1 MNNQSDSNQIAFLH
15 GTWRAVLHDQPE
27 PFQKALLTDFVSTD
41 VIGKLP
47 EYTTLRNVL
56 VECHSQGAF
65 QESYIKSFLALRK
78 SWQLLT
84 PESRHTIIQYIHKCG
99 LQKNGGLKL
108 SLLEDDEAALTIRW
122 DTANRLYAGAR
133 DMAFKACQIIGLEML
148 QPRGKPRHND
158 FRTLVQRGQDTLVAL
173 LKERIN
179 IDKTAITMAVG
190 YVTPVA
196 KAKLK
201 NNLAVAYLDGLD
213 AFRAALFH
221 WSVHNLPAFA
231 SMDIFKDSK
240 TAEGLTAIQESALK
254 EYIEHALKPFKLEY
268 EKLRTDVEDMPPDP
282 TIYDKARRFF
292 DDKATTLH

>member
-27 PFQKALLTDFVSTD
+27 PFQKALLMDFVSTD

-78 SWQLLT
+78 SWQVLT

-99 LQKNGGLKL
+99 LQKNSSLK
-108 SLLEDDEAALTIRW
+108 LLEDDEAALTIRW

-148 QPRGKPRHND
+148 QPRGQPRHNE
-158 FRTLVQRGQDTLVAL
+158 FRTLVRRGQDTLVSL

-179 IDKTAITMAVG
+179 IDKTAVTMAVG

-221 WSVHNLPAFA
+221 WSVHNLSAFA
-231 SMDIFKDSK
+231 SMEIFKDVGPYG
-240 TAEGLTAIQESALK
+240 GLTALEESALK
-254 EYIEHALKPFKLEY
+254 EYIEHALKPFKQEY
-268 EKLRTDVEDMPPDP
+268 EKLRAAVEDMPSDP

-292 DDKATTLH
+292 DDKQTLH

>member
-27 PFQKALLTDFVSTD
+27 PFQKGLLMDFVSTD

-78 SWQLLT
+78 SWQVLS

-148 QPRGKPRHND
+148 QPRGQPRHNE
-158 FRTLVQRGQDTLVAL
+158 FRTLVRRGQDTLVSL

-179 IDKTAITMAVG
+179 IDKTAVTMAVG

-221 WSVHNLPAFA
+221 WSVHNLAAFA
-231 SMDIFKDSK
+231 SMEIFKDVGPYG
-240 TAEGLTAIQESALK
+240 GLTAIEESALK
-254 EYIEHALKPFKLEY
+254 EYIEHALKPFKQEY
-268 EKLRTDVEDMPPDP
+268 EKLRSEVEEMPSDP

-292 DDKATTLH
+292 DDKPTLH